1 MVPDSKGRSVKIGSG
16 KVVKNRLSS
25 PKILWQLRAHCCG
38 DGDNSDGNSSCPS
51 LEFDREQ
58 KRYAAP
64 VVEAC
69 RAVTSPF
76 PSRIWFVVAPNLSY
90 LNAPKKHDLR
100 KVSSMSIM
108 SIMVLGQGQYGE
120 GVLMM
125 M

>member
-1 MVPDSKGRSVKIGSG
+1 MVIIQMGIPPAHPWSLIVSRKG
-16 KVVKNRLSS
+16 
-25 PKILWQLRAHCCG
+25 Q
-38 DGDNSDGNSSCPS
+38 
-51 LEFDREQ
+51 
-58 KRYAAP
+58 AP

-108 SIMVLGQGQYGE
+108 SIMVLGQGQYGK

-125 M
+125 